1 VRCQCQRQV
10 GVTETLLG
18 CRVGTGPPARAAAT
32 EELRGFGG
40 EERRI
45 EQREL
50 GRRRGRAGE
59 WRRRAGQ
66 RGRRRR
72 SQARVGGPCWL
83 PMGALLEP
91 WSMCTHDTR
100 DRDPA
105 LELRHPENEMR
116 ACAKQDGCNAM
127 TKNRRML
134 DDQEQQRP
142 PAHRA
147 RPWFSPAGRAKT
159 AQQPHRTALGRLR
172 LQAQSGLGRVASP
185 SSAAP
190 LGTQS
195 NADGRRHTFAGG

>member
-1 VRCQCQRQV
+1 MEK
-10 GVTETLLG
+10 T
-18 CRVGTGPPARAAAT
+18 
-32 EELRGFGG
+32 
-40 EERRI
+40 
-45 EQREL
+45 EL
-50 GRRRGRAGE
+50 GSEGGGGDPRL
-59 WRRRAGQ
+59 
-66 RGRRRR
+66 
-72 SQARVGGPCWL
+72 VLGGPAGFQCVHS
-83 PMGALLEP
+83 
-91 WSMCTHDTR
+91 WSMYTHDTR

-127 TKNRRML
+127 TKSRRML

-159 AQQPHRTALGRLR
+159 AQQPHRTALGRLQ